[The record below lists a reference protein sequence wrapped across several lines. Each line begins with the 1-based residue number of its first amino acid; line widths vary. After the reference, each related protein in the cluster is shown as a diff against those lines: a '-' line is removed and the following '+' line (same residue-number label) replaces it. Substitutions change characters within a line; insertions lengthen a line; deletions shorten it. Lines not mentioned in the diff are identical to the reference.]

1 MKKKILI
8 LLLVLA
14 AGGGIYAYYLWNKP
28 KKTADDKKPIAVLSA
43 DSLMSEFTTDETAAW
58 NKYKGDQVIQ
68 VNGKIGEIKI
78 DSVTTILLETQ
89 DILGVISCTLTKD
102 QQLTKKVGD
111 NIELKGIC
119 AGLNAIDVELSQCVL
134 VQ

>member
-14 AGGGIYAYYLWNKP
+14 AGGGIYAYYLWNKQ
-28 KKTADDKKPIAVLSA
+28 KKTAEDEKPVATLSA
-43 DSLMSEFTTDETAAW
+43 DSLMSEFTTDETTAW
-58 NKYKGDQVIQ
+58 NKYKGDKVIQ
-68 VNGKIGEIKI
+68 VSGKITDVKI
-78 DSVTTILLETQ
+78 DSVTTLLLETQ
-89 DILGVISCTLTKD
+89 DIMGVISCTFAID
-102 QQLTKKVGD
+102 QPITKKIGD

-119 AGLNAIDVELSQCVL
+119 AGFNMDVELRQCVL

>member
-14 AGGGIYAYYLWNKP
+14 AGAAIYAYYLWNKP
-28 KKTADDKKPIAVLSA
+28 PETAADKKPISVLSA
-43 DSLMSEFTTDETAAW
+43 DSLMSEFKTDETAAW

-68 VNGKIGEIKI
+68 VSGKITDVKI
-78 DSVTTILLETQ
+78 DSVTTLLLETQ
-89 DILGVISCTLTKD
+89 DIMGVISCTFAID
-102 QQLTKKVGD
+102 QPITKKIGD

-119 AGLNAIDVELSQCVL
+119 AGFNMDVELRQCVL

>member
-1 MKKKILI
+1 MIKKILI

-28 KKTADDKKPIAVLSA
+28 PETAADKKPIAVLSA

-68 VNGKIGEIKI
+68 VSGKITDVKI
-78 DSVTTILLETQ
+78 DSVTTLLLETQ
-89 DILGVISCTLTKD
+89 DIMGVISCTFAKD
-102 QQLTKKVGD
+102 QPLSKKVGD

-119 AGLNAIDVELSQCVL
+119 AGFNMDVELRQCVL